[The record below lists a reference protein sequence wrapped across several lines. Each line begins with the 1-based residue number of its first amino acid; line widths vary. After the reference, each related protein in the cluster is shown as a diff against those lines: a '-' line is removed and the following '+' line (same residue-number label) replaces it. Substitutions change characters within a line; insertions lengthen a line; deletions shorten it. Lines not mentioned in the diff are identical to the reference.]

1 MIELTDKG
9 KAQETAEKYI
19 ARMKVARDEAKKA
32 FEKSMSELDQIGNEM
47 YEDMRGTLKDSGVD
61 LDKMQAKMK
70 DDLMKDKDEL
80 MKDFWHVESRLVKF
94 GEDVEKEI
102 RRTFKQ
108 S

>member
-1 MIELTDKG
+1 MIKMANKS

-32 FEKSMSELDQIGNEM
+32 FEKSMSELDEIGNEM
-47 YEDMRGTLKDSGVD
+47 YEDMRVNLKDSGVD

-70 DDLMKDKDEL
+70 DDLMKGKEE
-80 MKDFWHVESRLVKF
+80 MTKEFWHIESRLVKF

-102 RRTFKQ
+102 RKTFKQ